1 MGKPH
6 HTGMDEKKPVAFTLT
21 IAQRHFPVRRRKAS
35 PTAIGSMSKG
45 LPDFY
50 LLRAVRFPPA
60 RNVDN
65 TTGALPEASMLMTA
79 LREYINIY
87 NQTTHHN
94 AN

>member
-6 HTGMDEKKPVAFTLT
+6 RTGKDEKKSVAFTLT

-35 PTAIGSMSKG
+35 PAAIGRMSKG
-45 LPDFY
+45 PSDFD

-65 TTGALPEASMLMTA
+65 TTGALPEASMLLTA
-79 LREYINIY
+79 LREWSMGVCS
-87 NQTTHHN
+87 
-94 AN
+94 